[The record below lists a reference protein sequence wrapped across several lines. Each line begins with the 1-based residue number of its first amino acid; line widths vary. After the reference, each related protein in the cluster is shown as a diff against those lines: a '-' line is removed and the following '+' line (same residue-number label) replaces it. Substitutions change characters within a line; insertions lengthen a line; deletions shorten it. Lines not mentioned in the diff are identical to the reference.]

1 MANES
6 EHVQKPSDF
15 KHLVSP
21 EWIDEKRGLRKVLID
36 FNYTNLDKASELSEC
51 LVEIIDFTNLFD
63 RESEYLSD
71 AHERWIRMGDAVT
84 PIDCYIELFVKQMFV
99 GELSRC
105 CIATKTDD
113 QIEFTIKL
121 KEINSSRYFYEL
133 SPKELHD
140 VASKYKENG
149 VKMYK
154 KYPEFAQNYF
164 NLSAKLLI
172 SLKPFD
178 TLDNR
183 KINDSLDQE
192 SNQKIDQ
199 KSIRSLHDGVYL
211 NIAACLIKQNRYE
224 DALYVLKDVT
234 ERSDNAKGIYRRAL
248 AHLNLKQYDEA
259 KQQMERLN
267 FKENN
272 EFHSLYNRI
281 ISEMKEYNDEYANMV
296 KKMFGW

>member
-1 MANES
+1 MADES

-21 EWIDEKRGLRKVLID
+21 EWVDERRGLRKVLIE
-36 FNYTNLDKASELSEC
+36 FNYTNMDKASELSQC
-51 LVEIIDFTNLFD
+51 LVEIIDVTNPAD
-63 RESEYLSD
+63 RESEYLND
-71 AHERWIRMGDAVT
+71 AAEKWIRMGDAVT
-84 PIDCYIELFVKQMFV
+84 PIDCYIDIFIKQMFV

-105 CIATKTDD
+105 IIITKTDD
-113 QIEFTIKL
+113 RIEFTIKL
-121 KEINSSRYFYEL
+121 LEIKLNGYFYEL
-133 SPKELHD
+133 TPKELCD

-178 TLDNR
+178 KLDTE
-183 KINDSLDQE
+183 KDVK
-192 SNQKIDQ
+192 QKIDQ
-199 KSIRSLHDGVYL
+199 KSVQSLHDAVYL

-224 DALYVLKDVT
+224 EVLHVVKDLT
-234 ERSDNAKGIYRRAL
+234 EQSHNEKGIYRRAL

-259 KQQMERLN
+259 KQQIERLN
-267 FKENN
+267 YKENH
-272 EFHSLYNRI
+272 EFQSLYNRI
-281 ISEMKEYNDEYANMV
+281 TSEMKEYNAKYADMV
-296 KKMFGW
+296 KKMFG